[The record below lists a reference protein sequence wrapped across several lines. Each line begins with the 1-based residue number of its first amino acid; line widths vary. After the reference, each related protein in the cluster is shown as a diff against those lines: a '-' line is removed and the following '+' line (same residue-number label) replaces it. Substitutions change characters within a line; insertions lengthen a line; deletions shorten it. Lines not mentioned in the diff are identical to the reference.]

1 MPAGKFGLARGKG
14 GHGASVVRSSRGFE
28 AAQAHSDT
36 APGQRGKP
44 PVIEW
49 NFAAVLADF
58 DLLVLGLLN
67 TLKVTGLALLFGI
80 PLGLAL
86 ALSRLSTIRPLS
98 ALASFIIEFFRTTPP
113 LVQLFWFFFAL
124 PILIDVR
131 MTPFIAAIVTFSI
144 QSSAFFAEIFRGG
157 ILSIDKGQWE
167 ASKAIGMDY
176 GQSLRRI
183 ILPQAVKRMI
193 PAFMERSIELLKTT
207 TLVSTVAY
215 ADLMFQANDLAQKT
229 FRPLEV
235 YTVVAVIYF
244 VLIFAFSQLSILVEQ
259 RLARSGDSTVS

>member
-1 MPAGKFGLARGKG
+1 M
-14 GHGASVVRSSRGFE
+14 
-28 AAQAHSDT
+28 
-36 APGQRGKP
+36 
-44 PVIEW
+44 
-49 NFAAVLADF
+49 
-58 DLLVLGLLN
+58 LGLLN
-67 TLKVTGLALLFGI
+67 TLKVTGLALLFGV
-80 PLGLAL
+80 PLGLVL
-86 ALSRLSTIRPLS
+86 ALSRLSSFRLLS
-98 ALASFIIEFFRTTPP
+98 GVAGFIVEFFRTTPP

-131 MTPFIAAIVTFSI
+131 MTPLIAAVVTLSI

-157 ILSIDKGQWE
+157 IQSIDKGQWE
-167 ASKAIGMDY
+167 GAKAIGMSY

-215 ADLMFQANDLAQKT
+215 TDLMFQANELAQKT

-235 YTVVAVIYF
+235 YTVVAVVYF
-244 VLIFAFSQLSILVEQ
+244 VLIFVVSQFSIWIEH
-259 RLARSGDSTVS
+259 RLAKSGEGTIR